1 MRGKMIF
8 TLFILALSMMGCKK
22 NSDNN
27 NSLEFDMLN
36 VNFGGDLADRLWT
49 EGDEIGIYS
58 LCTRNDAQNTGMSAN
73 KNAKYIARVGGNEV
87 YFANASDDDQIIA
100 TADDHNFRFYAYFPY
115 SNTSSDISAVGVQV
129 PKKQLHTAGVGN
141 YGLYVASK
149 QVTTV
154 VPTVDLDFKGV
165 FSVVEL
171 YLPNDIIDEDGNSVV
186 RSLTL
191 KASVTDNFS
200 GVLADGGTYNLETG
214 VFTSSTNLQANE
226 VELDFGETGIVLS
239 DAFTKVSLA
248 VAPFMVPIGG
258 MDVVIRDLSGDET
271 TINILGSEDDEGTML
286 AAGEILTQYL
296 SRDNDGIVPVN
307 FPVVFPLGKTNDVA
321 NFTAATQPRWVSEG
335 IWTCPTQTQAYA
347 QWNKVSDPASTP
359 LQFRQFVN
367 SGAIS
372 SPEVRGVWTGDY
384 LEFVLPVKK
393 FAAGTAVTVKLPM
406 YTRQGPVFW
415 NVEYLD
421 GETWK
426 SNKTNVTCYDP
437 AYTREATFSLI
448 RGGKI
453 IEHTMV
459 FTEAIQ
465 SGHVKIR
472 LTCADGS
479 IQADTDTKVAVR
491 TTPWISGSAYG
502 APFYLYLADSD
513 VTSVTFSIN

>member
-1 MRGKMIF
+1 MI
-8 TLFILALSMMGCKK
+8 ACKK
-22 NSDNN
+22 SSDNN
-27 NSLEFDMLN
+27 NSLEFDTLN
-36 VNFGGDLADRLWT
+36 VNFGADISDRLWA
-49 EGDEIGIYS
+49 EGDEMGIYS
-58 LCTRNDAQNTGMSAN
+58 LCTRHVAQNVGMSTN
-73 KNAKYIARVGGNEV
+73 ENAKYIARVGENEV

-115 SNTSSDISAVGVQV
+115 VNAGTDISTVDVQV
-129 PKKQLHTAGVGN
+129 PATQFHTAGVGS
-141 YGLYVASK
+141 YGLYVANK

-171 YLPNDIIDEDGNSVV
+171 YLPNDIIDEEGNSVV

-191 KASVTDNFS
+191 KATVADNFS

-214 VFTSSTNLQANE
+214 IFTSNTSLQADE

-248 VAPFMVPIGG
+248 VAPFMIPIGG

-271 TINILGSEDDEGTML
+271 TINILGSEDDEGTTL

-296 SRDNDGIVPVN
+296 SRDNDGIIPVN
-307 FPVVFPLGKTNDVA
+307 FPVVFPLGKTNDVP
-321 NFTAATQPRWVSEG
+321 NFTASTQPRWVSEG
-335 IWTCPTQTQAYA
+335 IWTCPSQTQAYA
-347 QWNKVSDPASTP
+347 QWVKVSDPSTTTM
-359 LQFRQFVN
+359 QFLEPVN
-367 SGAIS
+367 SGDIS
-372 SPEVRGVWTGDY
+372 SPGIKGIWTGDY
-384 LEFVLPVKK
+384 FEFVLPVKK
-393 FAAGTAVTVKLPM
+393 FEAGTAVTVKFPM

-415 NVEYLD
+415 NIEYLD
-421 GETWK
+421 GEVWK

-448 RGGKI
+448 RGGKV

-465 SGHVKIR
+465 SGYVKIR
-472 LTCADGS
+472 ITCADGT

-491 TTPWISGSAYG
+491 STPWTSSGNYG
-502 APFYLYLADSD
+502 APFYLYLAGSE
-513 VTSVTFSIN
+513 VTSVSFSMN